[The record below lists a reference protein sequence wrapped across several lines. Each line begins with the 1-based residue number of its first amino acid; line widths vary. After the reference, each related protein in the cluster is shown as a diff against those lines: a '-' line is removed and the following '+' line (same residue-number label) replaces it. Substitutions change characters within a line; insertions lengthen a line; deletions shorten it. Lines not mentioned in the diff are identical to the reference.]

1 MDTNELDHLNRVLGK
16 IYNLACSLENTA
28 TDLQVEIRGMKFQ
41 VGNYCNECKKD
52 HKQELLTGLELI
64 QKQYSDL
71 KKEMEGE
78 KE

>member
-1 MDTNELDHLNRVLGK
+1 MNTNELDHLNRVLGK
-16 IYNLACSLENTA
+16 IYSLAGLLENTA
-28 TDLQVEIRGMKFQ
+28 SELQTEIRGIKFQ
-41 VGNYCNECKKD
+41 VGDYCNECKKN
-52 HKQELLTGLELI
+52 HKQEILTGLELI

>member
-16 IYNLACSLENTA
+16 IYNLAGSLENTA